1 MRRLQRLMHP
11 PGWFLCTVPPGIFG
25 LLLYLFATDRAEGLL
40 ADLVFGLSA
49 YSLMV
54 WCLAIPRLLAG
65 YRKWKAEA
73 SETSALIRRISA
85 TRFGQSFLHSPAFRG
100 KVGIYRGMCSSLLYG
115 VFRGV
120 TGIWYGSVWFLSMAV
135 YYLALGLLRAYLG
148 FCCRRTGAASSTAY
162 AYACCRKAAW
172 MLLLLDI
179 PMGGMILLMV
189 RTDSGFV
196 YPGYVIYLSAMYTF
210 WIFGLSVKN
219 LLGRRRLGSSI
230 LSAAAALNFAA
241 AALSVLGLQTA
252 MISRFSTQGEHF
264 RRLMNSITGGCVYV
278 TVIAAAAY
286 MLFRSAKAM
295 KKAKERCPNELIGE
309 QILQHCDKN
318 R

>member
-25 LLLYLFATDRAEGLL
+25 LLLYLFATDRAEGIL

-49 YSLMV
+49 YSLTV
-54 WCLAIPRLLAG
+54 WCLALPRL
-65 YRKWKAEA
+65 RKWLETAAER
-73 SETSALIRRISA
+73 SALVRRLAASPWGGA
-85 TRFGQSFLHSPAFRG
+85 FLRSPAFRG
-100 KVGIYRGMCSSLLYG
+100 KVGLYRGMCSSLLYG

-120 TGIWYGSVWFLSMAV
+120 TGIWYGSVWFLAMAV

-148 FCCRRTGAASSTAY
+148 FCCRKAGAAPSAAY
-162 AYACCRKAAW
+162 AYACCRNAAW

-196 YPGYVIYLSAMYTF
+196 YPGYVIYLSAIYTF

-278 TVIAAAAY
+278 TVIAAAY

-295 KKAKERCPNELIGE
+295 KKAKERCPNEPIGE

>member
-1 MRRLQRLMHP
+1 
-11 PGWFLCTVPPGIFG
+11 
-25 LLLYLFATDRAEGLL
+25 
-40 ADLVFGLSA
+40 
-49 YSLMV
+49 
-54 WCLAIPRLLAG
+54 
-65 YRKWKAEA
+65 
-73 SETSALIRRISA
+73 
-85 TRFGQSFLHSPAFRG
+85 
-100 KVGIYRGMCSSLLYG
+100 
-115 VFRGV
+115 
-120 TGIWYGSVWFLSMAV
+120 
-135 YYLALGLLRAYLG
+135 
-148 FCCRRTGAASSTAY
+148 
-162 AYACCRKAAW
+162 

-210 WIFGLSVKN
+210 WIFGLPVKN

-278 TVIAAAAY
+278 TVIAAAY

-295 KKAKERCPNELIGE
+295 KKAKERCPNEPIGE

>member
-25 LLLYLFATDRAEGLL
+25 LLLYLFATDRAEGIL

-49 YSLMV
+49 YSLTV
-54 WCLAIPRLLAG
+54 WCLALPRL
-65 YRKWKAEA
+65 RKWLETAAER
-73 SETSALIRRISA
+73 SALVRRLAASPWGGA
-85 TRFGQSFLHSPAFRG
+85 FLRSPAFRG
-100 KVGIYRGMCSSLLYG
+100 KVGLYRGMCSSLLYG

-120 TGIWYGSVWFLSMAV
+120 TGIWYGSVWFLAMAV

-148 FCCRRTGAASSTAY
+148 FCCRKAGAAPSAAY
-162 AYACCRKAAW
+162 AYACCRNAAW

-278 TVIAAAAY
+278 TVIAAAY

-295 KKAKERCPNELIGE
+295 KKAKERCPNEPIGE

>member
-54 WCLAIPRLLAG
+54 WCLALPRL
-65 YRKWKAEA
+65 RKWLETAAER
-73 SETSALIRRISA
+73 SALVRRLAASPWGGA
-85 TRFGQSFLHSPAFRG
+85 FLRSPAFRG
-100 KVGIYRGMCSSLLYG
+100 KVGLYRGMCSSLLYG

-120 TGIWYGSVWFLSMAV
+120 TGIWYGSVWFLAMAV

-148 FCCRRTGAASSTAY
+148 FCCRKAGAAPSAAY
-162 AYACCRKAAW
+162 AYACCRNAAW

-210 WIFGLSVKN
+210 WIFGLPVKN

-278 TVIAAAAY
+278 TVIAAAY

-295 KKAKERCPNELIGE
+295 KKAKERCPNEPIGE